1 MWYRKAQVQA
11 PAAPAQPAAPV
22 QPVDQTAIS
31 GYQTGINNILAQ
43 TGKTYLE
50 IITELNNYKSSIASN
65 QSINKETKANID
77 TILEATI
84 TSVTNAAG
92 GNLNQPYT
100 PPQPT
105 SPAGS
110 AEEPLDQTNPA
121 ARLVSQ
127 PGTTGLPGAGGLL
140 SRDAIKPRTGPTMP
154 PPPPS
159 PGSPAGAQG
168 APGTP
173 QPAAPSK
180 TLHDALKAAGIR
192 NFIFEAMPGNT
203 LPLDER
209 SYNMVLN
216 NLNASKSLNPQAVNT
231 LKSLLAAMGVYLTL
245 DGNVMVFSKQKTEET
260 PKPQST
266 FDTTPYKDEA

>member
-22 QPVDQTAIS
+22 EPIDPTAIS
-31 GYQTGINNILAQ
+31 GYQTGINTILAQ
-43 TGKTYLE
+43 TDKTYLD
-50 IITELNNYKSSIASN
+50 IITQLNNYKSSIASN
-65 QSINKETKANID
+65 QSINKATKINID
-77 TILEATI
+77 TILDNTI
-84 TSVTNAAG
+84 TSVQNAAG
-92 GNLNQPYT
+92 GNLNQLYT

-105 SPAGS
+105 APAGS

-127 PGTTGLPGAGGLL
+127 PGTTSVPGASGLL
-140 SRDAIKPRTGPTMP
+140 RGDAIKPRTGPTMP
-154 PPPPS
+154 PPPPP

-168 APGTP
+168 APGASK
-173 QPAAPSK
+173 QAAPSK
-180 TLHDALKAAGIR
+180 TLYDALKAAGIT

-209 SYNMVLN
+209 SYKMVLD

>member
-1 MWYRKAQVQA
+1 MWYRKAQVQDQ
-11 PAAPAQPAAPV
+11 AQAAPV
-22 QPVDQTAIS
+22 QPIDPTAIS
-31 GYQTGINNILAQ
+31 GYQAGINTILAQ
-43 TGKTYLE
+43 TGKSYLE

-65 QSINKETKANID
+65 QSVNKETKINID
-77 TILEATI
+77 TILDNTI
-84 TSVTNAAG
+84 TSVSNAAG

-105 SPAGS
+105 APAGC
-110 AEEPLDQTNPA
+110 AEEPLDPTNPA
-121 ARLVSQ
+121 ARLVNQ
-127 PGTTGLPGAGGLL
+127 PGTTALPGMGGLL
-140 SRDAIKPRTGPTMP
+140 GKDAIKPRTGPTMP
-154 PPPPS
+154 PPPPP

-168 APGTP
+168 APGAP

-180 TLHDALKAAGIR
+180 TLYNALKEAGIT

-203 LPLDER
+203 LPLDEG
-209 SYNMVLN
+209 SYKMVVN

>member
-11 PAAPAQPAAPV
+11 PAAPADPATPV

-31 GYQTGINNILAQ
+31 GYQTGINNILTQ

-84 TSVTNAAG
+84 TSVTNAAS

-105 SPAGS
+105 APAGS
-110 AEEPLDQTNPA
+110 TEEPLDQTNPA
-121 ARLVSQ
+121 ARLVIQ
-127 PGTTGLPGAGGLL
+127 PGTTALPGAGGLL
-140 SRDAIKPRTGPTMP
+140 SRDAIKPRTGPTTP
-154 PPPPS
+154 PPPPP

-168 APGTP
+168 GQAAQQQTKPG
-173 QPAAPSK
+173 K
-180 TLHDALKAAGIR
+180 TLHDALKEARIT

-216 NLNASKSLNPQAVNT
+216 NLYASKSLNPQAVNT